1 MFGEDEVEDTVDF
14 EDAGGFPVDS
24 WESVQSFVWEVVV
37 GVEAGDREVGVVTGS
52 VDQVG
57 GFGFGVFP
65 DSLVAAVVAEGL
77 EVAAPGV
84 GAGDGIAGGNTNLG
98 GAIVGGVA

>member
-1 MFGEDEVEDTVDF
+1 M
-14 EDAGGFPVDS
+14 
-24 WESVQSFVWEVVV
+24 QSGVRVVVV
-37 GVEAGDREVGVVTGS
+37 GVEAGDGEVGVVICR

-57 GFGFGVFP
+57 GLRLGVFP
-65 DSLVAAVVAEGL
+65 DGLVAAVVAEGL

-98 GAIVGGVA
+98 GAIVGGVT